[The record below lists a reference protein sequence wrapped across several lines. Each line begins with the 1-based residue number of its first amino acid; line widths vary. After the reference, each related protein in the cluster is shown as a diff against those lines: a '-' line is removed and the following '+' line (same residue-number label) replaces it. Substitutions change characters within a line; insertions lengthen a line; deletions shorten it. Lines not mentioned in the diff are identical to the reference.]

1 MQMLNKRQQ
10 PMDDLRLFC
19 RYAEEA
25 RGVGYGMRGGECFE
39 PRFEVGELFGVFGC
53 LLVLGVDAVAEVV
66 EADGYYWDHAAR
78 WVRISFLKRGKE
90 VKRLTRMDRGFLAV
104 PFPRGRH

>member
-19 RYAEEA
+19 RCAEEA

-39 PRFEVGELFGVFGC
+39 PRFEVGELFGMVGC
-53 LLVLGVDAVAEVV
+53 LLVLGVDAAAEVV
-66 EADGYYWDHAAR
+66 EADGYYWDQ
-78 WVRISFLKRGKE
+78 
-90 VKRLTRMDRGFLAV
+90 AV
-104 PFPRGRH
+104 DTLGIRS